1 MDRAPTGPCQ
11 HENSYTRTAIA
22 WPQFTTPCHHALSN
36 TLAQYLSVRLEKL
49 YHFILER
56 QRSNHAQNGF
66 YHRRVVLSSVTTAI
80 SLTAPVFCPRSFY
93 SPPFIAM
100 LSTQICIHNRSRVFL
115 DDSDKSSAPVA
126 FRGKCFVLIP
136 SPPHRSKEYG
146 LNVAL
151 HFVPDS
157 SFVPLGE

>member
-36 TLAQYLSVRLEKL
+36 TLAQYLPVRLELGLALPVYTRALKKQSCSK
-49 YHFILER
+49 R
-56 QRSNHAQNGF
+56 F
-66 YHRRVVLSSVTTAI
+66 YYRRVDLSSVITAT
-80 SLTAPVFCPRSFY
+80 SLTSPVFCPRSFY

-136 SPPHRSKEYG
+136 SPPYRSEECG
-146 LNVAL
+146 QNVAL
-151 HFVPDS
+151 QSKLELRPAW
-157 SFVPLGE
+157 